1 MEVSKLKVSRLGRK
15 WIILSILGA
24 VFFLSAP
31 FWLGGYYLYLLQL
44 LCIWIVVA
52 TGYNLLTGYTGLLN
66 LAPAA
71 FMGIGAYTTILLTLK
86 LGVPIGLSAIG
97 GVLATALVGFILGLP
112 VMRLRMLYLGLL
124 TIAFGEAVRISFLTW
139 AEFFGGRFGLVV
151 PTALDERI
159 AYYIIFI
166 VTIAAV
172 IGVRNIVKSRTGRA
186 FIAIRDSE
194 RASESLGINR
204 VRYQILS
211 FVISSFYAGVGGIL
225 WVLLHWSVLP
235 EVVGFWM
242 SLNFLL
248 IVVLGGM
255 GTIAGPVYGSILLM
269 IIQQAFT
276 RLAGSQDLVIGV
288 VMFLAIAFFPTG
300 IAGFISRRTASSTF
314 LGSVVKAFKGKSIKN

>member
-52 TGYNLLTGYTGLLN
+52 TGYNLLTGYTG
-66 LAPAA
+66 
-71 FMGIGAYTTILLTLK
+71 FLK